1 MKITKEIYEFALN
14 RIEELL
20 PLVDDN
26 TSPKDKNAIE
36 LMLMSDI
43 VIDYEK
49 EHYPIK
55 KPVEIGQRKQNMVVE
70 GNYAFA

>member
-1 MKITKEIYEFALN
+1 MTKIQNETAYKATME

-26 TSPKDKNAIE
+26 TPLSDKNLIE
-36 LMLMSDI
+36 LDLLSGL
-43 VIDYEK
+43 VEEYED

-55 KPVEIGQRKQNMVVE
+55 KPIFG
-70 GNYAFA
+70 